1 MTVVAAGL
9 RPCSGA
15 ILVLVFALAQGIF
28 IAGVF
33 AVAAMSLGTALTTS
47 GLASV
52 AVLAGG
58 LAVRISGKDS
68 PRGQLVLHALE
79 TISGVVIFLLGAGL
93 FLGVATAG
101 A

>member
-1 MTVVAAGL
+1 M
-9 RPCSGA
+9 
-15 ILVLVFALAQGIF
+15 LVFALAQGIF

-47 GLASV
+47 GLASF